1 MTIKR
6 ILVAIAAVVMMTV
19 SANALSMKQFLK
31 NMSSMPN
38 VKVLEKEQV
47 AEMHLAQYLSLS
59 IKEAKSY
66 FVENADET
74 AKRTVKNNVGII
86 SDGSY
91 TKIIDNE
98 VGDSYI
104 AVFIDDKM
112 KKASR
117 KLVIIN
123 IDSSG
128 IMVIDVKGVMN
139 IPAK

>member
-1 MTIKR
+1 MTMKR
-6 ILVAIAAVVMMTV
+6 IIVAIAAVVMMTV

-104 AVFIDDKM
+104 ADKM